1 VAEILWLEPTRE
13 TNLPPTSIFF
23 ASGRFVL
30 STFVLGDL
38 DVDRRSKAYRRVV
51 EVILERSQELAV
63 GDVRVKHSRLSS
75 EIVGLVFPPYS
86 FPKPP
91 NDLLAATSFPDIIA
105 EQELLHGKLEETD
118 KLKLIFQAVYGGGH
132 LLSDPEAAWKCL
144 ENEWDSIEPESEAGE
159 KCVMGVTSVTG
170 GVTGGVTSVTGGVTG
185 GCVTGS
191 CVTGTGEPLAERIS
205 PEGDLYRINL
215 RPAKELGIDL
225 NRLFEAV
232 KRSAEVVTADRARR
246 EARILPQ
253 SRSVGIEPDM
263 VPKGPFHHSKSYRE
277 RVSPAYRLIHAA
289 EIGGLLIK

>member
-1 VAEILWLEPTRE
+1 MAEILWLEPTRE

-38 DVDRRSKAYRRVV
+38 DVDRRSKAYRRIV
-51 EVILERSQELAV
+51 EVIIERSQELAL

-75 EIVGLVFPPYS
+75 EIVGSVFPPYS

-91 NDLLAATSFPDIIA
+91 NDLSPATSFPDIIA
-105 EQELLHGKLEETD
+105 EQELLHGKLEKAD
-118 KLKLIFQAVYGGGH
+118 KLKLIFQAVYGGEH
-132 LLSDPEAAWKCL
+132 LLPDPEAAWKCL
-144 ENEWDSIEPESEAGE
+144 ENEWDSIEPESKAG
-159 KCVMGVTSVTG
+159 KRRVTGTGVMGVM
-170 GVTGGVTSVTGGVTG
+170 
-185 GCVTGS
+185 
-191 CVTGTGEPLAERIS
+191 GTGEPLAERIS

-215 RPAKELGIDL
+215 RPAKELGVDL
-225 NRLFEAV
+225 REFFEAV
-232 KRSAEVVTADRARR
+232 KRSAEVVTADRARS

>member
-51 EVILERSQELAV
+51 EVILKRSQELAV
-63 GDVRVKHSRLSS
+63 GDVRVKHSRLSR
-75 EIVGLVFPPYS
+75 EIVGSAFPPYS

-91 NDLLAATSFPDIIA
+91 NDLSPATSFPDIIA
-105 EQELLHGKLEETD
+105 EQELLHGKLEEAD
-118 KLKLIFQAVYGGGH
+118 KLKLIFQAVYGGEH
-132 LLSDPEAAWKCL
+132 LLSDPEEAWECL
-144 ENEWDSIEPESEAGE
+144 QNEWDSIEPESKVGD
-159 KCVMGVTSVTG
+159 KCVMGVTGVMSLRPERKLRVIVKMPRRGTG
-170 GVTGGVTSVTGGVTG
+170 V
-185 GCVTGS
+185 
-191 CVTGTGEPLAERIS
+191 TGEPLAERIS

-225 NRLFEAV
+225 RELFEAV
-232 KRSAEVVTADRARR
+232 KRSAEGIANDRARR
-246 EARILPQ
+246 EARLLPQ
-253 SRSVGIEPDM
+253 ALSVGIEPDK

-277 RVSPAYRLIHAA
+277 MVSPAYRLIHAS
-289 EIGGLLIK
+289 EIAGLLTSLD

>member
-1 VAEILWLEPTRE
+1 VAELLWLEPTRE

-51 EVILERSQELAV
+51 EVILKRSQELAL

-75 EIVGLVFPPYS
+75 EIVGSVFPPYS

-91 NDLLAATSFPDIIA
+91 NDLSPATSFPDIIA
-105 EQELLHGKLEETD
+105 EQELLHGKLEEAD

-132 LLSDPEAAWKCL
+132 LLPDPEAAWECL
-144 ENEWDSIEPESEAGE
+144 KNEWDSIEPESKVGE
-159 KCVMGVTSVTG
+159 KCD
-170 GVTGGVTSVTGGVTG
+170 TG
-185 GCVTGS
+185 GCVTG
-191 CVTGTGEPLAERIS
+191 TGGVTGEPLAERIS

-225 NRLFEAV
+225 RRLFEAV
-232 KRSAEVVTADRARR
+232 KRSAEVVTADRARS

-263 VPKGPFHHSKSYRE
+263 VTNGPFHHSKSYRE
-277 RVSPAYRLIHAA
+277 RVRPAYRLIRAA
-289 EIGGLLIK
+289 EIAGLLTSLN

>member
-1 VAEILWLEPTRE
+1 LEPTRE

-30 STFVLGDL
+30 STFVLGDF

-51 EVILERSQELAV
+51 EVILKRSQELAL

-75 EIVGLVFPPYS
+75 EIVGSVFPPYS

-105 EQELLHGKLEETD
+105 EQELLHGKLAEAD
-118 KLKLIFQAVYGGGH
+118 KLKLIFQAVYGGEH
-132 LLSDPEAAWKCL
+132 LLADPEAAWECL
-144 ENEWDSIEPESEAGE
+144 ENEWDSIEPESKVGE
-159 KCVMGVTSVTG
+159 KCVTG
-170 GVTGGVTSVTGGVTG
+170 G
-185 GCVTGS
+185 

-215 RPAKELGIDL
+215 RPAKELGVDL
-225 NRLFEAV
+225 RELFEAV

-263 VPKGPFHHSKSYRE
+263 ITNGPFHHSQTYRD
-277 RVSPAYRLIHAA
+277 RVSPAYRLIRAA
-289 EIGGLLIK
+289 EIAGLLTSLD

>member
-1 VAEILWLEPTRE
+1 MAELLWLEPTRE
-13 TNLPPTSIFF
+13 GSLPPTSIFF

-51 EVILERSQELAV
+51 EVILKRSQELAV
-63 GDVRVKHSRLSS
+63 GDVRVKHSRLSR
-75 EIVGLVFPPYS
+75 EIVGSAFPPYS

-91 NDLLAATSFPDIIA
+91 NDLSPATSFPDIIA
-105 EQELLHGKLEETD
+105 EQELLHGKLEEAD

-132 LLSDPEAAWKCL
+132 LLSDSEAAWKCL

-170 GVTGGVTSVTGGVTG
+170 G
-185 GCVTGS
+185 CVTG
-191 CVTGTGEPLAERIS
+191 TGVTGEPLAERIS

-215 RPAKELGIDL
+215 RPCKELGIDL

-263 VPKGPFHHSKSYRE
+263 VTNGPFHHSKSYRE
-277 RVSPAYRLIHAA
+277 RVLPAYRLIHAS
-289 EIGGLLIK
+289 EIAGLLTSLD

>member
-1 VAEILWLEPTRE
+1 MAELLWLEPTRE

-51 EVILERSQELAV
+51 EVILKRSQELAL

-75 EIVGLVFPPYS
+75 EIVGSVFPPYS

-91 NDLLAATSFPDIIA
+91 NDLSPATSFPDIIA
-105 EQELLHGKLEETD
+105 EQELLHGKLEKAD

-132 LLSDPEAAWKCL
+132 LLPDSEAAWECL
-144 ENEWDSIEPESEAGE
+144 KNEWDSIEPESKVGE
-159 KCVMGVTSVTG
+159 KCDTGGCVTG
-170 GVTGGVTSVTGGVTG
+170 GVTGVTGTGVTG
-185 GCVTGS
+185 G

-225 NRLFEAV
+225 RRLFEAV
-232 KRSAEVVTADRARR
+232 KRSAEVVTADRARS
-246 EARILPQ
+246 EARVLPQ

-263 VPKGPFHHSKSYRE
+263 VTNGPFHHSRSYRE
-277 RVSPAYRLIHAA
+277 RVRPAYRLIRAA
-289 EIGGLLIK
+289 EIAGLLTSLN

>member
-1 VAEILWLEPTRE
+1 MAELLWLEPTRE

-38 DVDRRSKAYRRVV
+38 DVDIRSKAYRRVV
-51 EVILERSQELAV
+51 EVILKRSQELAV

-75 EIVGLVFPPYS
+75 EIVGSVFPPYS

-105 EQELLHGKLEETD
+105 EQELLHGKLEEAD

-132 LLSDPEAAWKCL
+132 LLSDYEAAWKCL
-144 ENEWDSIEPESEAGE
+144 ENEWDSIEPENEAGE
-159 KCVMGVTSVTG
+159 KCD
-170 GVTGGVTSVTGGVTG
+170 TG
-185 GCVTGS
+185 GCVTGG

-225 NRLFEAV
+225 RRLFEAV

-263 VPKGPFHHSKSYRE
+263 VTNGPFHHSKSYRE
-277 RVSPAYRLIHAA
+277 RVLPAYRLIRAA